1 MLSNNINFSKSK
13 IEKEIYNTFEQFKQ
27 EKNILVAEFLNKLK
41 IPDNANQNYR
51 KIKFPYDS
59 LFRLIIF
66 QKLKKI
72 KYQNQLYQ
80 YLKSHPEETLLLGLT
95 DIPDRRTI
103 GHFLH
108 HILNNEQ
115 RELVDFI
122 VSKIEEVSEKFGI
135 LFDIQTLEPKR
146 PKKFTKKRNQ
156 DLQRKKNT
164 KEVCKLIKRRFSPFI
179 DFKLRHNTVYQKNQF
194 IDLMLHMGM
203 TRDFAE
209 NGSKTLNELRENK
222 SPNADTLLYHIK
234 NHNDLKEIQRMYL
247 TLFEILWT
255 MIKQSNTI
263 NIQKTYDVAIDYTE
277 WFYYGDRSSPMV
289 VGKKPER
296 GTAKCY
302 KFATINIVEAGKRF
316 TLLALPVGPFDG
328 KDEILSKLLDYAVK
342 RVKIRRIYA
351 DRGFFDSNSIKFF
364 NKYHLKYLMP
374 CTHYSTVKKALDV
387 LSAPSVVKDFEMKDI
402 TFNMVIVE
410 DEEGNKRAFAT
421 NEKYN
426 ENDLN
431 LAERLFY
438 LYSKRWGIETSYR
451 VKKHSF
457 LPKTTSRNYLI
468 RIFYFLF
475 SVLFYNLWLLADI
488 LIWMSI
494 FGEVGQ
500 DHLVTSKYF
509 GTILYNVDPGG

>member
-1 MLSNNINFSKSK
+1 MQSSIQNISKEK
-13 IEKEIYNTFEQFKQ
+13 IELEIYNTFEQFKK
-27 EKNILVAEFLNKLK
+27 EKNTLVAEFLNKLR
-41 IPDNANQNYR
+41 IEDIADQEYR
-51 KIKFPYDS
+51 KIKFDYYS
-59 LFRLIIF
+59 LFRLLIF

-80 YLKSHPEETLLLGLT
+80 YLKSHPEEILFLGLT
-95 DIPDRRTI
+95 EIPDRRTI

-108 HILNNEQ
+108 HILSDEQ
-115 RELVDFI
+115 RELLGFI
-122 VSKIEEVSEKFGI
+122 VSKIEDVSEKFGI
-135 LFDIQTLEPKR
+135 LFDVQTLKPKR
-146 PKKFTKKRNQ
+146 PKKLTKKRNQ

-164 KEVCKLIKRRFSPFI
+164 KEVCKLIKKRFSPFI

-203 TRDFAE
+203 TRDYAE
-209 NGSKTLNELRENK
+209 NGSKTLNELREDK

-234 NHNDLKEIQRMYL
+234 NHNDLREIQRMYL

-263 NIQKTYDVAIDYTE
+263 DIQKTYDVAIDYTE
-277 WFYYGDRSSPMV
+277 WFYYGDRSTPMV

-296 GTAKCY
+296 GTSKCY

-316 TLLALPVGPFDG
+316 TLLALPIGPFDN
-328 KDEILSKLLDYAVK
+328 KDEILKKLLDYAVK
-342 RVKIRRIYA
+342 RIRIRRIYA
-351 DRGFFDSNSIKFF
+351 DRGFFDSNSIKIF

-374 CTHYSTVKKALDV
+374 CTHYSTVKKALD
-387 LSAPSVVKDFEMKDI
+387 LMSAPSVVKDFEMKDI
-402 TFNMVIVE
+402 NFNMVIVE

-421 NEKYN
+421 NEEYN

-457 LPKTTSRNYLI
+457 LPKTTSKNYLI

-488 LIWMSI
+488 LLWMSI

-509 GTILYNVDPGG
+509 GTILYNIDPGG

>member
-1 MLSNNINFSKSK
+1 M
-13 IEKEIYNTFEQFKQ
+13 
-27 EKNILVAEFLNKLK
+27 
-41 IPDNANQNYR
+41 
-51 KIKFPYDS
+51 
-59 LFRLIIF
+59 
-66 QKLKKI
+66 
-72 KYQNQLYQ
+72 
-80 YLKSHPEETLLLGLT
+80 
-95 DIPDRRTI
+95 
-103 GHFLH
+103 H
-108 HILNNEQ
+108 HILDNEQ
-115 RELVDFI
+115 RDLIDFI

-135 LFDIQTLEPKR
+135 LFDIQTLVPKR
-146 PKKFTKKRNQ
+146 PKKVTKKRNQ
-156 DLQRKKNT
+156 DLQRRKNT
-164 KEVCKLIKRRFSPFI
+164 KEVCKLIKKRFSPFI
-179 DFKLRHNTVYQKNQF
+179 DFKLRHNTVYRKNQF

-209 NGSKTLNELRENK
+209 NGSKTLSELREK
-222 SPNADTLLYHIK
+222 RSPNADTLLYHIK
-234 NHNDLKEIQRMYL
+234 NHNDLKEIQKMYL

-263 NIQKTYDVAIDYTE
+263 DIQKTYDVAIDYTE
-277 WFYYGDRSSPMV
+277 WLYYGNRNTLMV

-296 GTAKCY
+296 GTSKCY
-302 KFATINIVEAGKRF
+302 KFATINIVETGKRF
-316 TLLALPVGPFDG
+316 TLLALPVGPFDN
-328 KDEILSKLLDYAVK
+328 KDEILKELLDYTIK
-342 RVKIRRIYA
+342 RIKIRRIYA
-351 DRGFFDSNSIKFF
+351 DRGFFDSNSIKIF

-374 CTHYSTVKKALDV
+374 CTHYSTVKKALD
-387 LSAPSVVKDFEMKDI
+387 LMCAPSVVKDFEMKDI
-402 TFNMVIVE
+402 TFNMVIIE

-421 NEKYN
+421 NEYYS

-457 LPKTTSRNYLI
+457 LPKTTSKNYLI

-509 GTILYNVDPGG
+509 GTILYNIDPGG

>member
-1 MLSNNINFSKSK
+1 MPRSKQNISKEK
-13 IEKEIYNTFEQFKQ
+13 IESEIYNTFEQFKK
-27 EKNILVAEFLNKLK
+27 EKNICIAEFLNKLI
-41 IPDNANQNYR
+41 IPDISNQDYR
-51 KIKFPYDS
+51 KIKFDYYS
-59 LFRLIIF
+59 LFRLLIF

-80 YLKSHPEETLLLGLT
+80 YLKSHPEETILLGLT
-95 DIPDRRTI
+95 EIPDRRTI

-108 HILNNEQ
+108 NILNDEQ
-115 RELVDFI
+115 RELIGFI

-146 PKKFTKKRNQ
+146 PKKLTKKRNQ

-164 KEVCKLIKRRFSPFI
+164 KEVCKLIKKRFSPFF

-203 TRDFAE
+203 THDFAE
-209 NGSKTLNELRENK
+209 NGSKTLKELKDNK
-222 SPNADTLLYHIK
+222 TPDADTLLYHIK
-234 NHNDLKEIQRMYL
+234 NHNDLKEIQKMYL

-263 NIQKTYDVAIDYTE
+263 DIQKTYDVAIDYTE
-277 WFYYGDRSSPMV
+277 WFYYGDRSTPMI

-296 GTAKCY
+296 GTCKCY

-316 TLLALPVGPFDG
+316 TLLALPVGPFDN
-328 KDEILSKLLDYAVK
+328 KDEILKKLLDYTVK
-342 RVKIRRIYA
+342 RIKIRRIYA
-351 DRGFFDSNSIKFF
+351 DRGFFDSNSIKIF

-374 CTHYSTVKKALDV
+374 CTHYSTVRKALE
-387 LSAPSVVKDFEMKDI
+387 LMSAPSVIKDFEMKDI

-410 DEEGNKRAFAT
+410 DEEGKKRAFAT
-421 NEKYN
+421 NEEYN

-451 VKKHSF
+451 VKKQSF

-488 LIWMSI
+488 LIWISI

-500 DHLVTSKYF
+500 DHLITSKYF
-509 GTILYNVDPGG
+509 GTILYNIDPGG

>member
-1 MLSNNINFSKSK
+1 MNISKMHDFK
-13 IEKEIYNTFEQFKQ
+13 QTLELEIYKTFEQFKK
-27 EKNILVAEFLNKLK
+27 EKNILAAEFLNKLK
-41 IPDNANQNYR
+41 IPDNTNQDYR
-51 KIKFPYDS
+51 KIKFTYDS

-66 QKLKKI
+66 KNIKKI
-72 KYQNQLYQ
+72 KYQNQLQQ
-80 YLKSHPEETLLLGLT
+80 YLRSHPEETILIGLT
-95 DIPDRRTI
+95 EIPDRRTI
-103 GHFLH
+103 GYFFH
-108 HILNNEQ
+108 HILNDEQ
-115 RELVDFI
+115 RESIDVI

-135 LFDIQTLEPKR
+135 LFDVQTLEPKR
-146 PKKFTKKRNQ
+146 PKKHTKKRNQ
-156 DLQRKKNT
+156 VLQRKKNT
-164 KEVCKLIKRRFSPFI
+164 KEVCKLIKKRFSPFI
-179 DFKLRHNTVYQKNQF
+179 DFKLRHNTIYQKNQF

-209 NGSKTLNELRENK
+209 NGSKTLKELKDNK
-222 SPNADTLLYHIK
+222 TPDADTLLYHIK
-234 NHNDLKEIQRMYL
+234 NHNDLREIQRMYL

-263 NIQKTYDVAIDYTE
+263 DIQKTYDVAIDYTE
-277 WFYYGDRSSPMV
+277 WFYYGDRSTPMV
-289 VGKKPER
+289 VGKKPEK
-296 GTAKCY
+296 GTSKCY

-316 TLLALPVGPFDG
+316 TLLALPVGPFDN
-328 KDEILSKLLDYAVK
+328 KDEILKKLLDYAVK
-342 RVKIRRIYA
+342 RIKIRRIYA
-351 DRGFFDSNSIKFF
+351 DRGFFDSNSIKIF

-374 CTHYSTVKKALDV
+374 CTHYSTVKKALDL
-387 LSAPSVVKDFEMKDI
+387 LSAPSVIKDFEMKDI

-421 NEKYN
+421 NEEYN

-509 GTILYNVDPGG
+509 GTILYNIDPGG